1 MKLAKL
7 FLNILNKN
15 QKISS
20 FFLLVLIILS
30 SFFETLSI
38 AIIFPLIKVIL
49 GTNLDKEIEFFENL
63 QFFKDYELPF
73 LDETLEFEGALVYL
87 ILLSVVS
94 IFFIKAAVL
103 TLSNWY
109 QFRYIKLID
118 ISWVSKLFNK
128 YIKSNYD
135 FHLRNNSA
143 ILLRNLNQCSIAAN
157 SLKIFIVLFSEIIIL
172 LSIITLLII
181 INFQFSLILLSTFLL
196 VFAFLYLMSKNK
208 LKNLGSTKQI
218 YDGLVLKN
226 VQQGLGGI
234 KDIKI
239 KNVEDYFSEQLKK
252 NKSFSNDAQ
261 FGKEFIISLPRIWI
275 EIILILG
282 VIVFLFLNISYLNN
296 NLDLLAVLGTFMAG
310 AFRILP
316 SLNRIINASQTLR
329 FNLPAID
336 NISKEFLRSK
346 EKKQSDVEIKN
357 LSTIINFKEIIS
369 INNLKFKYDDFQS
382 FSLSNLN
389 LTVLKGD
396 KIGIFGSSG
405 SGKSTFIDILLGLLE
420 PNLGT
425 IEVDGVNIK
434 KDLTGWRKNVA
445 YVPQK
450 VYLTDDTII
459 NNIAFGQN
467 QSKINRDKI
476 KEAIKISE
484 LDKFIENLPNGL
496 ETIVGERG
504 VRISGGQLQRIG
516 IARAFYQEPKI
527 LILDESTNALDIET
541 EDKIM
546 QCIFNQSK
554 VETLIV
560 ISHRR
565 NTIKECNKIFE
576 MKNGLLIKNE

>member
-1 MKLAKL
+1 M
-7 FLNILNKN
+7 
-15 QKISS
+15 
-20 FFLLVLIILS
+20 
-30 SFFETLSI
+30 
-38 AIIFPLIKVIL
+38 
-49 GTNLDKEIEFFENL
+49 EFFENL
-63 QFFKDYELPF
+63 HFFKDFKIPF
-73 LDETLEFEGALVYL
+73 LAETLNFEGTLVYL

-94 IFFIKAAVL
+94 IFFLKAAVL
-103 TLSNWY
+103 TFSNWY
-109 QFRYIKLID
+109 QFRYIKLLD
-118 ISWVSKLFNK
+118 ISWVSKLFSK
-128 YIKSNYD
+128 YIKSDYD

-143 ILLRNLNQCSIAAN
+143 ILLRNLNQCSITAN
-157 SLKIFIVLFSEIIIL
+157 SLKTFIVLFSEIIIL
-172 LSIITLLII
+172 ISIITLLTI
-181 INFQFSLILLSTFLL
+181 INFQFSLILFSTFLL
-196 VFAFLYLMSKNK
+196 VFAFLYLISKNK
-208 LKNLGSTKQI
+208 LKNLGSSKQI

-226 VQQGLGGI
+226 IQQGFGGI

-239 KNVEDYFSEQLKK
+239 KNVEDYFSDQLKK
-252 NKSFSNDAQ
+252 NKFFSNDAQ
-261 FGKEFIISLPRIWI
+261 FGKEFIVSLPRIWV
-275 EIILILG
+275 EVILILG
-282 VIVFLFLNISYLNN
+282 VIVFLFLNISYLNS

-329 FNLPAID
+329 FNLPAVD
-336 NISKEFLRSK
+336 NIFKEFSRLK
-346 EKKQSDVEIKN
+346 EKNQNDLENENS
-357 LSTIINFKEIIS
+357 STNINFKKIIS
-369 INNLKFKYDDFQS
+369 VNNLKFKYDNFQG

-389 LTVLKGD
+389 LSVLKGD
-396 KIGIFGSSG
+396 KVGIFGSSG

-420 PNLGT
+420 PDFGT

-434 KDLTGWRKNVA
+434 EDLKGWRKNVA

-450 VYLTDDTII
+450 VYLSDDTIT

-467 QSKINRDKI
+467 PNKVNKKKI

-484 LDKFIENLPNGL
+484 LDKFIESLPNGA
-496 ETIVGERG
+496 ETTVGERG

-560 ISHRR
+560 ISHRK

-576 MKNGLLIKNE
+576 MKNGLLIKNG

>member
-20 FFLLVLIILS
+20 LFVLILIILS

-63 QFFKDYELPF
+63 QFFKDYRLPF
-73 LDETLEFEGALVYL
+73 LDGTLNSEGTLVYL

-94 IFFIKAAVL
+94 IFFFKAAIL
-103 TLSNWY
+103 TFSNWY

-118 ISWVSKLFNK
+118 ISWVSNLFNK
-128 YIKSNYD
+128 YIKSDYD

-172 LSIITLLII
+172 VSIITLLIL

-196 VFAFLYLMSKNK
+196 VFVFLYLISRNK
-208 LKNLGSTKQI
+208 LKNLGSSKQI

-239 KNVEDYFSEQLKK
+239 KNVEDYFVEQLKK
-252 NKSFSNDAQ
+252 NKFFSNDAQ
-261 FGKEFIISLPRIWI
+261 FAKEFIISLPRIWI

-329 FNLPAID
+329 FNLPAVD
-336 NISKEFLRSK
+336 NISKEFSRSK
-346 EKKQSDVEIKN
+346 EKKQSDLKIKN
-357 LSTIINFKEIIS
+357 PSTNINFKKNIC
-369 INNLKFKYDDFQS
+369 INNLKFKYDNFQS
-382 FSLSNLN
+382 FSLNNLN

-405 SGKSTFIDILLGLLE
+405 SGKSTFIDVILGLLE
-420 PNLGT
+420 PNSGA

-450 VYLTDDTII
+450 VYLTDDTIM

-467 QSKINRDKI
+467 PSKINKDKI
-476 KEAIKISE
+476 KDAIKISE
-484 LDKFIENLPNGL
+484 LDKFIESLPNGV

-576 MKNGLLIKNE
+576 MKNGLLIKNG

>member
-252 NKSFSNDAQ
+252 K
-261 FGKEFIISLPRIWI
+261 
-275 EIILILG
+275 
-282 VIVFLFLNISYLNN
+282 
-296 NLDLLAVLGTFMAG
+296 
-310 AFRILP
+310 
-316 SLNRIINASQTLR
+316 
-329 FNLPAID
+329 
-336 NISKEFLRSK
+336 
-346 EKKQSDVEIKN
+346 
-357 LSTIINFKEIIS
+357 
-369 INNLKFKYDDFQS
+369 
-382 FSLSNLN
+382 
-389 LTVLKGD
+389 
-396 KIGIFGSSG
+396 
-405 SGKSTFIDILLGLLE
+405 
-420 PNLGT
+420 
-425 IEVDGVNIK
+425 
-434 KDLTGWRKNVA
+434 
-445 YVPQK
+445 
-450 VYLTDDTII
+450 
-459 NNIAFGQN
+459 
-467 QSKINRDKI
+467 
-476 KEAIKISE
+476 
-484 LDKFIENLPNGL
+484 
-496 ETIVGERG
+496 
-504 VRISGGQLQRIG
+504 
-516 IARAFYQEPKI
+516 
-527 LILDESTNALDIET
+527 
-541 EDKIM
+541 
-546 QCIFNQSK
+546 
-554 VETLIV
+554 
-560 ISHRR
+560 
-565 NTIKECNKIFE
+565 
-576 MKNGLLIKNE
+576 